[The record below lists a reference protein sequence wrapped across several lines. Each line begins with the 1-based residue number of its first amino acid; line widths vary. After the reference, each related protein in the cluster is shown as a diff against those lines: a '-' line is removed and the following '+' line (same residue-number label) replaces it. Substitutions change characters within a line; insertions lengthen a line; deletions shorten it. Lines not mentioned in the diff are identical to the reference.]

1 MVICAKV
8 TLFSVSGIANGV
20 QQGLLSKKSLT
31 LQPDIIYSMKR
42 LYSASFL
49 FLFIF
54 LLAGCH
60 NKADLSIAP
69 PFPSQSPW
77 LKCSKDT
84 IYFQNS
90 VLPLVIYSCAKSG
103 CHDQGGH
110 KHGIVLDSYS
120 GIYSHVTPYNP
131 VSSTLYT
138 ALFSFGQQ
146 RMPPDA
152 HLSVNQEGLIYYWI
166 LQGAVNNK
174 CEPAGCDST
183 HVTYDSTINAIVQ
196 SWCTGCHGGSNPAN
210 GISLTN
216 YDQVKAAVNNGR
228 LMGAIRQETGFYPM
242 PKGSQL
248 SPCDIALF
256 QIWINRGMPQ

>member
-1 MVICAKV
+1 MA
-8 TLFSVSGIANGV
+8 FSRDYF
-20 QQGLLSKKSLT
+20 LKKSLI

-42 LYSASFL
+42 LYSASAL

-77 LKCSKDT
+77 LKCSHDT

-90 VLPLVIYSCAKSG
+90 VLPVVINSCAKSG
-103 CHDQGGH
+103 CHDQASN
-110 KHGIVLDSYS
+110 KHEIVLDSYS
-120 GIYSHVTPYNP
+120 AIYNLVKPNDP
-131 VSSTLYT
+131 LSSKLYT
-138 ALFSFGQQ
+138 ALFSFGNK
-146 RMPPDA
+146 RMPPGA
-152 HLSVNQEGLIYYWI
+152 RLSVNQEGLIYYWI
-166 LQGAVNNK
+166 LQGALNNR
-174 CEPAGCDST
+174 CETPCDSS
-183 HVTYDSTINAIVQ
+183 HVTYDSTIIAIVQ
-196 SWCTGCHGGSNPAN
+196 SWCTTCHGGSTPAY
-210 GISLTN
+210 GISLTTL
-216 YDQVKAAVNNGR
+216 DQVKAAVNNGR

-248 SPCDIALF
+248 SPCDIAIF